1 MATTGFWPV
10 KNSLKDVIEYARNPD
25 KTTNP
30 KYLDNDLQKALAYV
44 KNDDKTDQQLFVSGI
59 NCTAKRA
66 YERMRATKERFGK
79 TGGNVA
85 YHGFQSFKTGEVT
98 PEEAHKIG
106 METARRMWGDEYE
119 IVVTT
124 HMNTDNLHNHMVVNS
139 VSFKTGRKF
148 ENHISDHYKLREIS
162 DTVCL
167 EYGKS
172 VLKNAPFYGGE
183 KKEYW
188 VHKSGRM
195 THRDILRRDVDEALN
210 MADTPQMFERQLQI
224 RGYQFVRNNDY
235 AHLSVVAPG
244 WKRAIRLDSLG
255 ESYTKE
261 ALRTALDHHFYDRPP
276 TYYSNEKPRYKPL
289 LDLEWKLKRIDR
301 MDTLDALIELFMM
314 LLELVLLGNSD
325 NTKPQPLSPEM
336 RMEVAKMNRYT
347 EEIRLLG
354 ENDIHST
361 EELSAFIAVKE
372 AALTDLIG
380 QRNQVSNQIRRSRS
394 DTDILTLKER
404 RHNISAQIIKV
415 RKQLKVA
422 SNIVEDQP
430 KVKEM
435 LETERA
441 MEIGTPTKNKM
452 NERLYE
458 R

>member
-66 YERMRATKERFGK
+66 YERMTATKKRFGK
-79 TGGNVA
+79 MGGNVA

-106 METARRMWGDEYE
+106 VETAQRMWGDEYE

-124 HMNTDNLHNHMVVNS
+124 HLNTENLHNHMVLNS

-148 ENHISDHYKLREIS
+148 ENHVSDHYKLREIS
-162 DTVCL
+162 DEICL
-167 EYGKS
+167 EYGVS
-172 VLKNAPFYGGE
+172 VLKNATFYNGE

-188 VHKSGRM
+188 AHKSGQM
-195 THRDILRRDVDEALN
+195 TRKDILRRDVDAALN
-210 MADTPQMFERQLQI
+210 MADTPSMFERQLQI
-224 RGYQFVRNNDY
+224 RGYQFIRNGDY
-235 AHLSVVAPG
+235 AHPSVIVPG

-255 ESYTKE
+255 DSYTKD
-261 ALRTALDHHFYDRPP
+261 AIRTTLDDHFHQRPP
-276 TYYSNEKPRYKPL
+276 QYYPNEKPRYKPL
-289 LDLEWKLKRIDR
+289 LDLDWKMKRLDR
-301 MDTLDALIELFMM
+301 MGTLDALIEIFVM
-314 LLELVLLGNSD
+314 LLELVLLGEGD

-336 RMEVAKMNRYT
+336 RMEVAKLNRYT

-361 EELSAFIAVKE
+361 EELSAFIAGKE

-380 QRNQVSNQIRRSRS
+380 QRNQVSNRIRRPRS

-404 RHNISAQIIKV
+404 RHNISAQITKV

-422 SNIVEDQP
+422 NNIVQDQP
-430 KVKEM
+430 KIEHQI
-435 LETERA
+435 ETERA
-441 MEIGTPTKNKM
+441 METGTPIKNKT